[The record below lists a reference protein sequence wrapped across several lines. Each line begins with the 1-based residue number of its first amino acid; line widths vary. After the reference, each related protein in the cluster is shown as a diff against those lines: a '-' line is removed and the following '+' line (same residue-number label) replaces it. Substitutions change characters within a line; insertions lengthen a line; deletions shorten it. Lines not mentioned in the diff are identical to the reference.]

1 MKLCRDLERFSKD
14 MNNRMKHIQVIVIF
28 FSILPHKQFIHQFI
42 PNVIVMSLNPD
53 IFRLVM
59 F

>member
-28 FSILPHKQFIHQFI
+28 FFDPSAQTVYSSIHPQCDSDVTQPRYI
-42 PNVIVMSLNPD
+42 
-53 IFRLVM
+53 
-59 F
+59 